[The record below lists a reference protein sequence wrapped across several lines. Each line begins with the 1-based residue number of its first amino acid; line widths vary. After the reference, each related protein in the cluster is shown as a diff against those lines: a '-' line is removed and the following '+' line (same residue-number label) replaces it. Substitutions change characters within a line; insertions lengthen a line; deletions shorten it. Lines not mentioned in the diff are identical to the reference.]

1 MQSPLV
7 GWLLSSVAVGRESP
21 AVVFVPA
28 TIPRYC
34 ALWWQVWHPGPP
46 RAPPMVAW
54 PATVRVGVLMLA
66 APSLNP
72 PALTLAVLWQPEP
85 LQSSVPIGMW
95 FPGLETI
102 DTLRN
107 VFATVGPG
115 QLRQQV
121 TFWETPVTALT
132 AKQPAGDWPSG

>member
-1 MQSPLV
+1 PMPSPLV
-7 GWLLSSVAVGRESP
+7 GGLFASVAVGRESP

-34 ALWWQVWHPGPP
+34 ALWWQVWQPETPP
-46 RAPPMVAW
+46 APPMVAW
-54 PATVRVGVLMLA
+54 PATAGVGGMMLP

-95 FPGLETI
+95 LPGLETI

-107 VFATVGPG
+107 VFATVGP
-115 QLRQQV
+115 
-121 TFWETPVTALT
+121 
-132 AKQPAGDWPSG
+132 

>member
-34 ALWWQVWHPGPP
+34 ALWWQVWQPETPP
-46 RAPPMVAW
+46 APPMVAW

-66 APSLNP
+66 APSLTP

-95 FPGLETI
+95 LPGLETI
-102 DTLRN
+102 VMLAK
-107 VFATVGPG
+107 VVATFGAW
-115 QLRQQV
+115 QLRQ
-121 TFWETPVTALT
+121 PVTPWCVPVT
-132 AKQPAGDWPSG
+132 E